1 MIRFP
6 FKANS
11 KYFYAFLAIIAV
23 SLILLVTTRVVRG
36 LSAIVLSLLTTLI
49 FLYWSNEIRSILK
62 PKQPGS
68 RFGIIRSS
76 NKFTYESI
84 ETNNGLNII
93 AQIPG
98 QHSELKVAFIPGK
111 ITITSNNDLS
121 EKIKIPK
128 NLLLKKH
135 DFKNGTLIINLLYD
149 V

>member
-11 KYFYAFLAIIAV
+11 KYFYAFLSMIAV
-23 SLILLVTTRVVRG
+23 SLILLVITR
-36 LSAIVLSLLTTLI
+36 IVLSILTILI
-49 FLYWSNEIRSILK
+49 FLYWSNEIRLILK
-62 PKQPGS
+62 KQPGL
-68 RFGIIRSS
+68 GIIRSS

-84 ETNNGLNII
+84 DTNNGLNII
-93 AQIPG
+93 AQITG
-98 QHSELKVAFIPGK
+98 QHSELKVVFIPGK
-111 ITITSNNDLS
+111 IIITSNNGLS

-149 V
+149 I

>member
-49 FLYWSNEIRSILK
+49 FLYWSNEIRLILK
-62 PKQPGS
+62 KQPGL
-68 RFGIIRSS
+68 GIIRSS

-111 ITITSNNDLS
+111 IIITSNNGLF
-121 EKIKIPK
+121 EKIKITK

>member
-11 KYFYAFLAIIAV
+11 KYFYAFLSIIAV
-23 SLILLVTTRVVRG
+23 SLILLVITRAVRG
-36 LSAIVLSLLTTLI
+36 LSAIVLSILTILI
-49 FLYWSNEIRSILK
+49 FLYWSNEIRLILK
-62 PKQPGS
+62 KQPG
-68 RFGIIRSS
+68 FGIIRSS

-84 ETNNGLNII
+84 DTNNGLNII
-93 AQIPG
+93 AQITG
-98 QHSELKVAFIPGK
+98 QHSELKVVFIPGK
-111 ITITSNNDLS
+111 IIITSNNGLS

-149 V
+149 I